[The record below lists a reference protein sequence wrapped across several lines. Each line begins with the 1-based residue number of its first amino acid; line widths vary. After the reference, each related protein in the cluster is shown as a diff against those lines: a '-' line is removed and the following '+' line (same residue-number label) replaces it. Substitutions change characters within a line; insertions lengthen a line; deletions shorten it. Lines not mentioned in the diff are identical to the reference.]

1 MVKKQYYKINRDGYL
16 IEIIAAEVNPGGL
29 ISVDPPNGLYKPKW
43 VGDKWVNG
51 LTQQEIDELNKPI
64 VPETSTE
71 NYLID
76 LDFRI
81 SMIELGGM

>member
-29 ISVDPPNGLYKPKW
+29 IAVDPPNGLYKPQW

-64 VPETSTE
+64 VPEASTE